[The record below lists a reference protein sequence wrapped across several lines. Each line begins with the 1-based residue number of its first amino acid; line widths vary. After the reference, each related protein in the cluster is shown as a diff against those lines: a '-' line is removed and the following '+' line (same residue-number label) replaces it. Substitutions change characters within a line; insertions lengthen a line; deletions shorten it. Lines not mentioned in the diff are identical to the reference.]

1 MTLLGSKRSAGFC
14 VLSYFASHASAVL
27 AAVAVFVAMTRSV
40 GSKRTS
46 QSTLA
51 WLLAIIVAPWLAI
64 PLFLLIGQRKFPG
77 SRKQHV
83 AEPKP
88 GNSFELLPTGELAY
102 ARLLELIRSAERSID
117 LTMFIVGRDA
127 TGDALIVALAER
139 AQRGVSVRVIL
150 DAVGCIRS
158 RRHACAVLRPVGA
171 EVRVFMP
178 LRHSPIRGRTNLRS
192 HRKLAVF
199 DDLRVFA
206 GGMNLAEE
214 YMGPQPKT
222 SGEPRWRDVAAAC
235 SGPIAADAL
244 AMFES
249 DWEFCGG
256 VPRAREKAD
265 VDGPKPATVHG
276 DQTLQL
282 VPSGPDFE
290 TDTIYDVLL
299 TAIFGA
305 RERIALVTP
314 YYVPDELLQHAL
326 VLAARRGVCV
336 ELVVPAVSN
345 HRVADVARR
354 SLLRELRAAGV
365 HVYCYPHGMVHAKGM
380 VVDDTFAYVGS
391 PNFDMRSLF
400 LNYEN
405 ALCAHSPRAVA
416 AVFAFIQ
423 GLIGESSA
431 QPTSDRERRILEQLA
446 RFLAP
451 EL

>member
-1 MTLLGSKRSAGFC
+1 M
-14 VLSYFASHASAVL
+14 LSYLASHVSAVL
-27 AAVAVFVAMTRSV
+27 AAVAIFVAMTGLV
-40 GSKRTS
+40 GSQRTS

-51 WLLAIIVAPWLAI
+51 WLLAIVFAPWLAI
-64 PLFLLIGQRKFPG
+64 PLFLVLGKRKFLG

-102 ARLLELIRSAERSID
+102 ARLLELIRTAERSID

-127 TGDALIVALAER
+127 TGDALIAALAER
-139 AQRGVSVRVIL
+139 AQHGVSVRVIL

-192 HRKLAVF
+192 HRKLAMF
-199 DDLRVFA
+199 DELRVFA

-256 VPRAREKAD
+256 SPRARERAQ
-265 VDGPKPATVHG
+265 VNGPESAAAHG
-276 DQTLQL
+276 EETLQL

-290 TDTIYDVLL
+290 TDTIYDVFL
-299 TAIFGA
+299 TTIFSA

-326 VLAARRGVCV
+326 VLAARRGVRT
-336 ELVVPAVSN
+336 ELVVPAISN
-345 HRVADVARR
+345 HRLADVARR
-354 SLLRELRAAGV
+354 SLLRELCAAGV
-365 HVYCYPHGMVHAKGM
+365 HVHYYRHGMVHAKGM
-380 VVDDTFAYVGS
+380 VVDDTFAYIGS

-405 ALCAHSPRAVA
+405 ALCAHSPRAIA
-416 AVFAFIQ
+416 AVFGFIQ

-431 QPTSDRERRILEQLA
+431 QPPAGREHRILEQLA